1 MPEMEIRLEIDPV
14 TKKKNVKISYT
25 SDEDALPMEH
35 EDDHRA
41 LVDKLIEGGIVNA
54 EEVGSVVV
62 ERAEESHTAAEEPQ
76 TEEVDQR
83 QSVEV
88 DEG

>member
-1 MPEMEIRLEIDPV
+1 MAEVEIRLEIDPV
-14 TKKKNVKISYT
+14 TRKKNVRISYT

-35 EDDHRA
+35 EEDHRA
-41 LVDKLIEGGIVNA
+41 VVERLIEGGIVSA
-54 EEVGSVVV
+54 EEVGDVVV
-62 ERAEESHTAAEEPQ
+62 VREEEHRSGNEQAQ
-76 TEEVDQR
+76 TEQQSER